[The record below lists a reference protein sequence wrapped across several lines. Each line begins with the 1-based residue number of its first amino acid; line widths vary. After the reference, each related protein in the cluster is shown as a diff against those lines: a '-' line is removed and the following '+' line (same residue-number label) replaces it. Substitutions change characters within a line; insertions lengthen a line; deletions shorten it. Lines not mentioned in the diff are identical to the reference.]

1 MATFTFLGSGTSTG
15 IPMLG
20 CDCEVCTSSDP
31 RDFRLRSS
39 ALVQEGDTNIIID
52 TTPEFRLQC
61 LQNNVDHLD
70 AVFIT
75 HDHADHIS
83 GLDDVRSFTIR
94 TKEAMPV
101 YCNARTF
108 EILQKRFHYI
118 FRKENPLGV
127 SLPKIDLQV
136 IEKEITVGSIKVE
149 PLKIFHGTQDILAF
163 KFGRLAY
170 VTDVNKIPE
179 ESWHKLQGLEVLILD
194 AVRFKPHPTHYSVEE
209 ALEVISKLKP
219 KKAYLTH
226 LNHNIMHERD
236 SRELPS
242 GVEFAY
248 DGLKTAFSL

>member
-1 MATFTFLGSGTSTG
+1 
-15 IPMLG
+15 
-20 CDCEVCTSSDP
+20 
-31 RDFRLRSS
+31 
-39 ALVQEGDTNIIID
+39 VQDGETNIVID

-83 GLDDVRSFTIR
+83 GLDDIRAFTIK
-94 TKEAMPV
+94 TKEPMPI
-101 YCNARTF
+101 YCNERTA
-108 EILQKRFHYI
+108 EVLQERFHYI
-118 FRKENPLGV
+118 FRNENPLGV
-127 SLPKIDLQV
+127 SLPKIDLQ
-136 IEKEITVGSIKVE
+136 IIDKAITVGSIKVE
-149 PLKIFHGTQDILAF
+149 SLKIFHGTQDILAF
-163 KFGRLAY
+163 KFGKLAY

-179 ESWHKLQGLEVLILD
+179 ESLQKLNDLEVLIID

-209 ALEVISKLKP
+209 ALEVIEKLKP

-236 SRELPS
+236 SRNLPD

-248 DGLKTAFSL
+248 DGLKVEFIL